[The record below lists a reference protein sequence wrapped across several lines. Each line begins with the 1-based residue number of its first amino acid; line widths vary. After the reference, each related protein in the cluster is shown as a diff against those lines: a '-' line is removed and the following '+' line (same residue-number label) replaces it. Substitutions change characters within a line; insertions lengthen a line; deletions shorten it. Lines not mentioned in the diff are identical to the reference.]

1 MRAGDR
7 IPDARDRAGVGEGQH
22 VFAIGVVAGDL
33 NHGRFDV
40 GVVQVADRNRVG
52 DLGGRI
58 VLGVGDV
65 GAFDRRFDRRV
76 IDWA

>member
-1 MRAGDR
+1 MPVTAFQTPV
-7 IPDARDRAGVGEGQH
+7 IVPGVGERQH

-33 NHGRFDV
+33 HHGRFDV

-65 GAFDRRFDRRV
+65 GPFDRRFNRRV
-76 IDWA
+76 VDSA